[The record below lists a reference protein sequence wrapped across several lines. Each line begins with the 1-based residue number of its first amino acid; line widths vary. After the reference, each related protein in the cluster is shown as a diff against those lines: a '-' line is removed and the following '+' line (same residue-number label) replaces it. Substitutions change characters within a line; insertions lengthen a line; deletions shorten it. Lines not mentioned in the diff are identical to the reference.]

1 MSERFLKISNLLI
14 VILTLLILIFAATG
28 IFGVIDSLKTYTASE
43 SSMLYALEEGRYSD
57 LLEYYHRN
65 LAADAKSTET
75 MEECYAIA
83 RYYEASLDYQLALL
97 EKDSAAQSE
106 CQKRMEEA
114 ALQMGELS
122 YAEDEINALFHN

>member
-28 IFGVIDSLKTYTASE
+28 IFGVIDSLKVYTASE
-43 SSMLYALEEGRYSD
+43 SSMLYALEDGRYSD
-57 LLEYYHRN
+57 LVEYYHRN
-65 LAADAKSTET
+65 LTADAKSTET

-83 RYYEASLDYQLALL
+83 RYYEASVDYQLALL

-114 ALQMGELS
+114 ALQMGALS

>member
-1 MSERFLKISNLLI
+1 MSERFLKISNFLI

-57 LLEYYHRN
+57 LVEYYHRN

-97 EKDSAAQSE
+97 EKDSAAQSK